1 MVLRLVPLIVAAL
14 LLGAHFLRDGNL
26 GLMVVS
32 VLVPLLLLIK
42 RRWSLIVVQLLAY
55 VGTVIWIQTTIMIV
69 QERLA
74 QGMSWVRVVIIL
86 GVVALL
92 TAWAGW
98 LLNSAVVKEKYSV

>member
-1 MVLRLVPLIVAAL
+1 MVLRLVPLLVAAL
-14 LLGAHFLRDGNL
+14 LLGAHFLRVGNL
-26 GLMVVS
+26 GLMAVS
-32 VLVPLLLLIK
+32 VLVPFLLLIK

-74 QGMSWVRVVIIL
+74 RGMPWVRVVIIL
-86 GVVALL
+86 GVVALF

-98 LLNSAVVKEKYSV
+98 LLNSAVVKENYSA